1 MEGLPYGYHNFL
13 YGFVDTVHEN
23 WPALLPTELI
33 PVVFSI
39 LEKIDYNVTDIFFT

>member
-13 YGFVDTVHEN
+13 YGFVDTLNDN
-23 WPALLPTELI
+23 WPSLLPKDFVPI
-33 PVVFSI
+33 VFSI